1 MPIICDPPWKLITAH
16 QQSKGSCSESRFI
29 KAGALTQGWSVAD
42 YLGHHFSRNGWPNT
56 RWWEAHGKWHCQEAY
71 KWVGRILHDTKQGC
85 SEESSQTLLWMT
97 GVNLLADLFT
107 FILVIMQEAQKL
119 NFIHGAGL
127 TQDMISSHICK
138 TLSYALFYII
148 YIYFLAKENI
158 AKTVCISALNLQKL
172 YYSPNICVCLPP
184 CLSQSA
190 GSVVSEQVKC
200 WPSAT
205 QVLEEVQPQGAPH

>member
-29 KAGALTQGWSVAD
+29 KAGALAQGWSVTD

-71 KWVGRILHDTKQGC
+71 KWVGRIFHDTKQGC
-85 SEESSQTLLWMT
+85 SKESSQTLLWMT

-119 NFIHGAGL
+119 YFHSWCWTHTRYDKFTHMQN
-127 TQDMISSHICK
+127 TQLC
-138 TLSYALFYII
+138 II
-148 YIYFLAKENI
+148 
-158 AKTVCISALNLQKL
+158 L
-172 YYSPNICVCLPP
+172 YYLYLFLGQIEYCQNSLHFCFESSKVILF
-184 CLSQSA
+184 
-190 GSVVSEQVKC
+190 
-200 WPSAT
+200 T
-205 QVLEEVQPQGAPH
+205 